1 MMKKGKKL
9 LLGKLLEIAIE
20 EEKKKKK
27 KLI

>member
-1 MMKKGKKL
+1 MMNKAKKL